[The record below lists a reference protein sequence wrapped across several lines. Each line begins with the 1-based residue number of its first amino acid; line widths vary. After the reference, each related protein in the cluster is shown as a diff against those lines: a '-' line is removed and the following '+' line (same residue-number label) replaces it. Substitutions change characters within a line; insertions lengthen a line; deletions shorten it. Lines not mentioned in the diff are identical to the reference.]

1 MEELLQGTVIQ
12 LLGIVIGG
20 ILAIASAY
28 MTLFVAK
35 ATQKAKVET
44 EKLNDERQRKMI
56 NSTLNKVDELLK
68 TNIIALENTVKKDM
82 LELIADGK
90 IEKDELKKLAQDV
103 KENVLNQLGNDSL
116 AILND
121 SLALTSANFSSIL
134 ASKYPLTSPK
144 ESFKIANESLPN

>member
-1 MEELLQGTVIQ
+1 MEELLQNTVIQ

-35 ATQKAKVET
+35 ATQKAKAET
-44 EKLNDERQRKMI
+44 EKLNDERQRKI
-56 NSTLNKVDELLK
+56 VNATLNKVDELLR
-68 TNIIALENTVKKDM
+68 TNIIALENTAKKDM
-82 LELIADGK
+82 LALIDDGK

-103 KENVLNQLGNDSL
+103 KINVLNQLGEDSL

-121 SLALTSANFSSIL
+121 TLGDVNGYLEARIEEKLAEI
-134 ASKYPLTSPK
+134 KVK
-144 ESFKIANESLPN
+144 GI

>member
-1 MEELLQGTVIQ
+1 MEELLQGTVVQ

-35 ATQKAKVET
+35 ATQRAKIET
-44 EKLNDERQRKMI
+44 EKLNDERQRKMV
-56 NSTLNKVDELLK
+56 NATLDKVDELLK

-90 IEKDELKKLAQDV
+90 IEKDELKKLAKNV
-103 KENVLNQLGNDSL
+103 KENVLNQLGEDSL
-116 AILND
+116 AILNNTLGD
-121 SLALTSANFSSIL
+121 VNGYLEARIEEKLVEIKSTVI
-134 ASKYPLTSPK
+134 K
-144 ESFKIANESLPN
+144 

>member
-1 MEELLQGTVIQ
+1 MEELLQDTIIQ

-35 ATQKAKVET
+35 ATQRAKAET
-44 EKLNDERQRKMI
+44 EKLNDERQRKMV
-56 NSTLNKVDELLK
+56 NATLDKVDELLK

-90 IEKDELKKLAQDV
+90 IEKDELKKLAKNV
-103 KENVLNQLGNDSL
+103 KENVLNQLGEDSL

-121 SLALTSANFSSIL
+121 TLGDVNGYLEVRIEEKLAEI
-134 ASKYPLTSPK
+134 KK
-144 ESFKIANESLPN
+144 EI

>member
-1 MEELLQGTVIQ
+1 MEELLQNTVIQ

-35 ATQKAKVET
+35 ATQKAKAET
-44 EKLNDERQRKMI
+44 EKLNDERQRKI
-56 NSTLNKVDELLK
+56 VNATLNKVDELLR
-68 TNIIALENTVKKDM
+68 TNIIALENTTKKDM
-82 LELIADGK
+82 LALIDDGK

-103 KENVLNQLGNDSL
+103 KINVLNQLGEDSL

-121 SLALTSANFSSIL
+121 TLGDVNGYLEARIEEKLAEIKAKGI
-134 ASKYPLTSPK
+134 
-144 ESFKIANESLPN
+144 

>member
-1 MEELLQGTVIQ
+1 METLLENTVIQ

-20 ILAIASAY
+20 LLAIASAY

-44 EKLNDERQRKMI
+44 EKLKDERQRKII
-56 NSTLNKVDELLK
+56 NTTLKKVDELLR

-82 LELIADGK
+82 LVLIADGK
-90 IEKDELKKLAQDV
+90 IEKEELKKLAQNV
-103 KENVLNQLGNDSL
+103 KKNVLNQLGEDSL

-121 SLALTSANFSSIL
+121 TLGDVSGYLDVRIEEKLAEI
-134 ASKYPLTSPK
+134 KK
-144 ESFKIANESLPN
+144 EI

>member
-1 MEELLQGTVIQ
+1 MEELLQDTIIQ

-28 MTLFVAK
+28 ATLFVAK
-35 ATQKAKVET
+35 ATQKAKVEI
-44 EKLNDERQRKMI
+44 EKLNDERQRKI
-56 NSTLNKVDELLK
+56 VNATLNKVDELLR

-82 LELIADGK
+82 LALIDDGK

-103 KENVLNQLGNDSL
+103 KINVLNQLGEDSL

-121 SLALTSANFSSIL
+121 TLGDVNGYLEARIEEKLAEI
-134 ASKYPLTSPK
+134 KVK
-144 ESFKIANESLPN
+144 GI

>member
-35 ATQKAKVET
+35 ATQKAKAET
-44 EKLNDERQRKMI
+44 EKLNDERQRKI
-56 NSTLNKVDELLK
+56 VDATLNKVDELLR
-68 TNIIALENTVKKDM
+68 TNIIALENTAKKDM
-82 LELIADGK
+82 LALIDDGK

-103 KENVLNQLGNDSL
+103 KINVLNQLGEDSL
-116 AILND
+116 AILNNTLGD
-121 SLALTSANFSSIL
+121 VNGYLEARIEEKLAEI
-134 ASKYPLTSPK
+134 KVK
-144 ESFKIANESLPN
+144 GI

>member
-1 MEELLQGTVIQ
+1 MEELLQNTVIQ

-28 MTLFVAK
+28 ATLFVAK
-35 ATQKAKVET
+35 ATQKAKIEI
-44 EKLNDERQRKMI
+44 EKLNDERQRKI
-56 NSTLNKVDELLK
+56 VDATLNKVDELLR

-82 LELIADGK
+82 LALIDDGK

-103 KENVLNQLGNDSL
+103 KINVLNQLGEDSL

-121 SLALTSANFSSIL
+121 TLGDVNGYLEVRIEEKLAEI
-134 ASKYPLTSPK
+134 KK
-144 ESFKIANESLPN
+144 EI

>member
-1 MEELLQGTVIQ
+1 MEELLQNTVIQ

-28 MTLFVAK
+28 ATLFVAK

-44 EKLNDERQRKMI
+44 EKLNDERQRKI
-56 NSTLNKVDELLK
+56 VNETLNKVDELLR

-82 LELIADGK
+82 LTLIEDGK

-103 KENVLNQLGNDSL
+103 KENVLNQLGEDSI
-116 AILND
+116 AILNETLGD
-121 SLALTSANFSSIL
+121 VNGYLEVRIEEKLAEI
-134 ASKYPLTSPK
+134 KK
-144 ESFKIANESLPN
+144 EI

>member
-1 MEELLQGTVIQ
+1 MEELLQDTIIQ

-28 MTLFVAK
+28 ATLFVAK
-35 ATQKAKVET
+35 ATQRAKVEI
-44 EKLNDERQRKMI
+44 EKLNDERQRKIM
-56 NSTLNKVDELLK
+56 NATLNKVDELLR
-68 TNIIALENTVKKDM
+68 TNIIALENTAKKDM

-103 KENVLNQLGNDSL
+103 KINVLNQLGEDSL

-121 SLALTSANFSSIL
+121 TLGDVNGYLEVRIEEKLAEIKAKGI
-134 ASKYPLTSPK
+134 
-144 ESFKIANESLPN
+144 